1 MSNQSGMKD
10 GESSMEQTEILLTI
24 RRQLTMLQST
34 IDSLKEQSRQK
45 DEEIE
50 RLRQIILN
58 LQRAQFGQRSEK
70 RTYVLDD
77 GNQQL
82 SLFDTPEKSEEQSSS
97 EPSQNSE
104 REIRVSGHSRKKK
117 RTLEEL
123 CASLPV
129 EERIVDLPDEEKVN
143 ADGHALTCIGQEYIR
158 TELVLERARAK
169 VVKHYRKVYADR
181 ELEQETGY
189 AEVFKPVMP
198 PPLLPHSYASAS
210 VVTDV
215 LMKKYVDAMPLYRQE
230 QMWKRMGVELKRG
243 TMANWVIQVADLYLR
258 PFWKRIRSELLTQST
273 IHADETV
280 MQVLKEKGKPA
291 TSESRMWVYSSAKR
305 ADIQLRCFEYRES
318 RSGKWAKTF
327 LEGFSGVLIT
337 DGYSGYNKVQEAER
351 AGCWAH
357 MRRKWLEAM
366 PEGADAKTCKAAEG
380 YEFCNRLF
388 ELEHQFEELTAEERL
403 IQRKEKSGPVL
414 EAYWKWLNTIARPTG
429 KLKDAVTYAQNQKAH
444 LSAFLE
450 HGEIEISNNQ
460 VENAIRP
467 FVIGRKGWLFADTP
481 QGAEASA
488 IIYSL
493 METAKAN
500 SLRLDDYLLHLLSV
514 LPERA
519 EQDKDFEM
527 DDLLPWSEEMKS
539 WFSAVC
545 VPGTTIFLYRGN
557 IERLPNIMDSTTL
570 HHFFSKSPCVPIH
583 ACIIDVNRDCHCD
596 FLSAFYK
603 NFKKALTSS
612 YPNLL
617 CLS

>member
-10 GESSMEQTEILLTI
+10 GESSMEQTEMLLTI
-24 RRQLTMLQST
+24 QRQLTMLQST
-34 IDSLKEQSRQK
+34 IDSLREQSRQK

-58 LQRAQFGQRSEK
+58 LQRTQFGQRSEK

-82 SLFDTPEKSEEQSSS
+82 SLFDTPEKSEEKSNP
-97 EPSQNSE
+97 EPSQNPE
-104 REIRVSGHSRKKK
+104 KEICVCGHSRKKK

-123 CASLPV
+123 CATLPV
-129 EERIVDLPDEEKVN
+129 EERIVDLPDEEKAN
-143 ADGHALTCIGQEYIR
+143 ANGQALVCIGQEYIR
-158 TELVLERARAK
+158 TELVLERAKAK

-181 ELEQETGY
+181 QLEQETGY
-189 AEVFKPVMP
+189 SEVFKPVMP
-198 PPLLPHSYASAS
+198 PPLLAHSYASAS

-280 MQVLKEKGKPA
+280 MQVHKEKDRPD

-337 DGYSGYNKVQEAER
+337 DGYSGYNKVQGAER

-366 PEGADAKTCKAAEG
+366 PEGADAKTGKAAEG

-388 ELEHQFEELTAEERL
+388 ELERQFEGLTAEERL
-403 IQRKEKSGPVL
+403 IQRKEKSGPIL
-414 EAYWKWLNTIARPTG
+414 EAYWTWLYTIPRPTG
-429 KLKDAVTYAQNQKAH
+429 KLKDAVTYTQNQKAH

-467 FVIGRKGWLFADTP
+467 FVVGRKGWLFADTP

-500 SLRLDDYLLHLLSV
+500 SLRLDDYLLHLLSI
-514 LPERA
+514 LPQRA
-519 EQDKDFEM
+519 EQNKDFEI

-539 WFSAVC
+539 WFSAV
-545 VPGTTIFLYRGN
+545 
-557 IERLPNIMDSTTL
+557 
-570 HHFFSKSPCVPIH
+570 
-583 ACIIDVNRDCHCD
+583 
-596 FLSAFYK
+596 
-603 NFKKALTSS
+603 
-612 YPNLL
+612 
-617 CLS
+617 

>member
-10 GESSMEQTEILLTI
+10 GESSMEQTEMLLTI
-24 RRQLTMLQST
+24 QRQLTMLQST
-34 IDSLKEQSRQK
+34 IDSLREQSRQK

-58 LQRAQFGQRSEK
+58 LQRTQFGQRSEK
-70 RTYVLDD
+70 QRYVLDD
-77 GNQQL
+77 GTQQL
-82 SLFDTPEKSEEQSSS
+82 SLFDMQTETEETPAP
-97 EPSQNSE
+97 EPSPHSE
-104 REIRVSGHSRKKK
+104 KEIHVSGHSRKKK

-123 CASLPV
+123 CATLPV
-129 EERIVDLPDEEKVN
+129 EERIVDLPDEEKAN
-143 ADGHALTCIGQEYIR
+143 ANGQALVCIGQEYIR
-158 TELVLERARAK
+158 TELVLERAKAK

-181 ELEQETGY
+181 QLEQETGY
-189 AEVFKPVMP
+189 SEVFKPVMP
-198 PPLLPHSYASAS
+198 PPLLAHSYASAS

-280 MQVLKEKGKPA
+280 MQVHKEKDRPN

-305 ADIQLRCFEYRES
+305 TAIQLRCFEYRES

-337 DGYSGYNKVQEAER
+337 DGYSGYNKVQGAER

-388 ELEHQFEELTAEERL
+388 ELERQFEGLTAEERL
-403 IQRKEKSGPVL
+403 IQRKEKSGPIL
-414 EAYWKWLNTIARPTG
+414 EAYWTWLYTIPRPTG

-467 FVIGRKGWLFADTP
+467 FVVGRKGWLFADTP

-500 SLRLDDYLLHLLSV
+500 SLRLDDYLLHLLSI
-514 LPERA
+514 LPQRA
-519 EQDKDFEM
+519 EQNKDFEM

-539 WFSAVC
+539 WFSAV
-545 VPGTTIFLYRGN
+545 
-557 IERLPNIMDSTTL
+557 
-570 HHFFSKSPCVPIH
+570 
-583 ACIIDVNRDCHCD
+583 
-596 FLSAFYK
+596 
-603 NFKKALTSS
+603 
-612 YPNLL
+612 
-617 CLS
+617 

>member
-1 MSNQSGMKD
+1 
-10 GESSMEQTEILLTI
+10 MEQTAIPLAI
-24 RRQLTMLQST
+24 QQQLTMLQRT
-34 IDSLKEQSRQK
+34 IENLREENRRK
-45 DEEIE
+45 DEENE
-50 RLRQIILN
+50 RLRQINLN

-82 SLFDTPEKSEEQSSS
+82 SMFDTPEKTEDASAPVPLTKPE
-97 EPSQNSE
+97 N
-104 REIRVSGHSRKKK
+104 EIHVSDHSRKKK

-129 EERIVDLPDEEKVN
+129 EERIVDLPDDEKVN
-143 ADGHALTCIGQEYIR
+143 LNGHALVCIGQEYVR
-158 TELVLERARAK
+158 TELVLERAKAK

-181 ELEQETGY
+181 ELEQETGH
-189 AEVFKPVMP
+189 AEVFKPVMQ
-198 PPLLPHSYASAS
+198 PPLLVHSYASAS

-230 QMWKRMGVELKRG
+230 QMWKRMGVALKRS
-243 TMANWVIQVADLYLR
+243 TMANWVIQVANLYLR
-258 PFWKRIRSELLTQST
+258 PCWKRIRSELLTQST

-280 MQVLKEKGKPA
+280 MQVHKEKGRPD

-318 RSGKWAKTF
+318 QSGKWAKAF
-327 LEGFSGVLIT
+327 LDGFSGVLIT
-337 DGYSGYNKVQEAER
+337 DGYSGYNKVQDAAH

-357 MRRKWLEAM
+357 MRRKWLEAI
-366 PEGADAKTCKAAEG
+366 PEGADAKTCKAAQG

-388 ELEHQFEELTAEERL
+388 ELERQFEKLTVEERL
-403 IQRKEKSGPVL
+403 IQRREKAGPVL
-414 EAYWKWLNTIARPTG
+414 EAYWAWLNTIPRPTG

-444 LSAFLE
+444 LCAFLE

-460 VENAIRP
+460 VGNAIRP
-467 FVIGRKGWLFADTP
+467 FVVSRKGWLFADTP

-488 IIYSL
+488 ITYSL

-500 SLRLDDYLLHLLSV
+500 NLQLDDYLLHLLSI

-519 EQDKDFEM
+519 EQSKDFQI

-539 WFSAVC
+539 WFSAV
-545 VPGTTIFLYRGN
+545 
-557 IERLPNIMDSTTL
+557 
-570 HHFFSKSPCVPIH
+570 
-583 ACIIDVNRDCHCD
+583 
-596 FLSAFYK
+596 
-603 NFKKALTSS
+603 
-612 YPNLL
+612 
-617 CLS
+617 

>member
-1 MSNQSGMKD
+1 MSNYTDRKG
-10 GESSMEQTEILLTI
+10 GEGSMEQAELLMQILAEI
-24 RRQLTMLQST
+24 RQQNAMLQRT
-34 IDSLKEQSRQK
+34 IDTLREENRRK
-45 DEEIE
+45 DEENE

-58 LQRAQFGQRSEK
+58 LQRTQFGQRSEK

-82 SLFDTPEKSEEQSSS
+82 SMFDTPEKSEETPAP
-97 EPSQNSE
+97 EPSPNPEKETQ
-104 REIRVSGHSRKKK
+104 VSGHSRKKK

-129 EERIVDLPDEEKVN
+129 EERIVDLPDDEKLYTN
-143 ADGHALTCIGQEYIR
+143 GHALVCIGQEYIR
-158 TELVLERARAK
+158 TELVLERAKAK
-169 VVKHYRKVYADR
+169 VVRHYRKVYADR

-189 AEVFKPVMP
+189 SEVFKPVMP
-198 PPLLPHSYASAS
+198 PPLLAHSYTSAS

-230 QMWKRMGVELKRG
+230 QMWKRMGVGLKRG
-243 TMANWVIQVADLYLR
+243 TMANWVIQVSDLYLR
-258 PFWKRIRSELLTQST
+258 PFWKRIRSKLLTQST

-280 MQVLKEKGKPA
+280 MQVHKEKGRPD

-318 RSGKWAKTF
+318 RSGDCAKEF
-327 LEGFSGVLIT
+327 LEGFRGVLIT
-337 DGYSGYNKVQEAER
+337 DGYKGYNKVQGTEH

-357 MRRKWLEAM
+357 MRRKWLDAM
-366 PEGADAKTCKAAEG
+366 PKGADAKSCQAAQG
-380 YEFCNRLF
+380 YAFCNRLF
-388 ELEHQFEELTAEERL
+388 ELERQFEQLTAEERL
-403 IQRKEKSGPVL
+403 RQRREKSAPVL
-414 EAYWKWLNTIARPTG
+414 EAYWKWLNTILRPTG
-429 KLKDAVTYAQNQKAH
+429 KLKDAITYAQNQKAH

-500 SLRLDDYLLHLLSV
+500 NLRLDDYLLHLLSI

-519 EQDKDFEM
+519 ERSKNLEI

-539 WFSAVC
+539 WFPAV
-545 VPGTTIFLYRGN
+545 
-557 IERLPNIMDSTTL
+557 
-570 HHFFSKSPCVPIH
+570 
-583 ACIIDVNRDCHCD
+583 
-596 FLSAFYK
+596 
-603 NFKKALTSS
+603 
-612 YPNLL
+612 
-617 CLS
+617 

>member
-1 MSNQSGMKD
+1 
-10 GESSMEQTEILLTI
+10 MEQTEILLAI
-24 RRQLTMLQST
+24 QQQLTILQST
-34 IDSLKEQSRQK
+34 IDTLREQSRQK

-77 GNQQL
+77 GTQQL
-82 SLFDTPEKSEEQSSS
+82 SMFDTPEKPEETPAP
-97 EPSQNSE
+97 EPSQNPE
-104 REIRVSGHSRKKK
+104 KEIRVSGHSRKKK

-129 EERIVDLPDEEKVN
+129 EERIVDLSDDEKVN
-143 ADGHALTCIGQEYIR
+143 ANGHALVCIGQEYIR
-158 TELVLERARAK
+158 TELVLERAKVK

-189 AEVFKPVMP
+189 SEVFKPVMP
-198 PPLLPHSYASAS
+198 PPLLVHSYASAS

-230 QMWKRMGVELKRG
+230 QMWKRMGVALKRG

-258 PFWKRIRSELLTQST
+258 PFWKRIRRELLTQST

-280 MQVLKEKGKPA
+280 MQVHKEKGRPD

-318 RSGKWAKTF
+318 RSGDCAKEF
-327 LEGFSGVLIT
+327 LKGFSGVLIT
-337 DGYSGYNKVQEAER
+337 DGYSGYNKVHGAER

-366 PEGADAKTCKAAEG
+366 PEGADAKTCKAAQG

-388 ELEHQFEELTAEERL
+388 ELERQFEQLTAEERL
-403 IQRKEKSGPVL
+403 RQRREKSGPVL
-414 EAYWKWLNTIARPTG
+414 EAYWKWLDMIPRPTG

-444 LSAFLE
+444 LCAFLE

-460 VENAIRP
+460 VENVIRP
-467 FVIGRKGWLFADTP
+467 FVVGRKGWLFADTP

-500 SLRLDDYLLHLLSV
+500 NLRLDDYLLHLLSI
-514 LPERA
+514 LPELE
-519 EQDKDFEM
+519 EQSKDLEV
-527 DDLLPWSEEMKS
+527 DDLLPWSEEMRS
-539 WFSAVC
+539 WFSAV
-545 VPGTTIFLYRGN
+545 
-557 IERLPNIMDSTTL
+557 
-570 HHFFSKSPCVPIH
+570 
-583 ACIIDVNRDCHCD
+583 
-596 FLSAFYK
+596 
-603 NFKKALTSS
+603 
-612 YPNLL
+612 
-617 CLS
+617 

>member
-24 RRQLTMLQST
+24 QRQLTMLQST
-34 IDSLKEQSRQK
+34 IDSLREQSRQK

-58 LQRAQFGQRSEK
+58 LQRTQFGQRSEK

-82 SLFDTPEKSEEQSSS
+82 SLFDTPEKSEEKSNP
-97 EPSQNSE
+97 EPSQNPE
-104 REIRVSGHSRKKK
+104 KEICVSGHSRKKK

-123 CASLPV
+123 CATLPV
-129 EERIVDLPDEEKVN
+129 EERIVDLPDEEKAN
-143 ADGHALTCIGQEYIR
+143 ANGQALVCIGQEYIR
-158 TELVLERARAK
+158 TELVLERAKAK

-181 ELEQETGY
+181 QLEQETGY
-189 AEVFKPVMP
+189 SEVFKPVMP
-198 PPLLPHSYASAS
+198 PPLLAHSYASAS

-280 MQVLKEKGKPA
+280 MQVHKEKDRPDTA
-291 TSESRMWVYSSAKR
+291 ESRMWVYSSAKR

-337 DGYSGYNKVQEAER
+337 DGYSGYNKVQDAER

-388 ELEHQFEELTAEERL
+388 ELERQFEGLTAEERL
-403 IQRKEKSGPVL
+403 IQRKEKSGPIL
-414 EAYWKWLNTIARPTG
+414 EAYWTWLYTIPRPTG

-444 LSAFLE
+444 LCAFLE

-460 VENAIRP
+460 VENTIRP
-467 FVIGRKGWLFADTP
+467 FVVGRKGWLFADTP

-500 SLRLDDYLLHLLSV
+500 SLRLDDYLLHLLSIM
-514 LPERA
+514 PERA
-519 EQDKDFEM
+519 EQNKDFEI

-539 WFSAVC
+539 WFSAV
-545 VPGTTIFLYRGN
+545 
-557 IERLPNIMDSTTL
+557 
-570 HHFFSKSPCVPIH
+570 
-583 ACIIDVNRDCHCD
+583 
-596 FLSAFYK
+596 
-603 NFKKALTSS
+603 
-612 YPNLL
+612 
-617 CLS
+617 

>member
-1 MSNQSGMKD
+1 MSNQSGMK
-10 GESSMEQTEILLTI
+10 GGASSMEQARVLVQILEEL
-24 RRQLTMLQST
+24 RQQNAMLQSAMNT
-34 IDSLKEQSRQK
+34 LREQSRQK

-70 RTYVLDD
+70 RTYVPDD

-82 SLFDTPEKSEEQSSS
+82 SLFDTPEKSEEKSNP
-97 EPSQNSE
+97 EPSQNPE
-104 REIRVSGHSRKKK
+104 KEICVSGHSRKKK

-123 CASLPV
+123 CATLPV
-129 EERIVDLPDEEKVN
+129 EERIVDLPDNEKVN
-143 ADGHALTCIGQEYIR
+143 PNGHALTCIGQEYIR
-158 TELVLERARAK
+158 TELVLERAKAK

-181 ELEQETGY
+181 QLEQETGY
-189 AEVFKPVMP
+189 SEVFKPVMP
-198 PPLLPHSYASAS
+198 PPLLAHSYASAS

-280 MQVLKEKGKPA
+280 IQVLKEKGKPA

-337 DGYSGYNKVQEAER
+337 DGYSGYNKIQEAER

-388 ELEHQFEELTAEERL
+388 ELERQFEGRTAEERL
-403 IQRKEKSGPVL
+403 IQRKEKSGPIL
-414 EAYWKWLNTIARPTG
+414 EAYWTWLNTIPRPTG

-467 FVIGRKGWLFADTP
+467 FVVGRKGWLFADTP

-514 LPERA
+514 FPERVA
-519 EQDKDFEM
+519 QRKDFEM
-527 DDLLPWSEEMKS
+527 DDLLPWSGEMKS
-539 WFSAVC
+539 WFSAV
-545 VPGTTIFLYRGN
+545 
-557 IERLPNIMDSTTL
+557 
-570 HHFFSKSPCVPIH
+570 
-583 ACIIDVNRDCHCD
+583 
-596 FLSAFYK
+596 
-603 NFKKALTSS
+603 
-612 YPNLL
+612 
-617 CLS
+617 

>member
-10 GESSMEQTEILLTI
+10 GESSMEQTEMLLTI
-24 RRQLTMLQST
+24 QRQLTMLQST
-34 IDSLKEQSRQK
+34 IDSLREQSRQK

-82 SLFDTPEKSEEQSSS
+82 SLFDTPEKSDEKSNP
-97 EPSQNSE
+97 EPSQNPE
-104 REIRVSGHSRKKK
+104 KEICVSGHSRKKK

-123 CASLPV
+123 CATLPV
-129 EERIVDLPDEEKVN
+129 EERIVDLPDEEKAN
-143 ADGHALTCIGQEYIR
+143 ANGQALVCIGQEYIR
-158 TELVLERARAK
+158 TELVLERAKAK

-181 ELEQETGY
+181 QLEQETGY
-189 AEVFKPVMP
+189 SEVFKPVMP
-198 PPLLPHSYASAS
+198 PPLLAHSYASAS

-280 MQVLKEKGKPA
+280 IQVLKEKGKPA

-337 DGYSGYNKVQEAER
+337 DGYSGYNKVQGAER

-366 PEGADAKTCKAAEG
+366 PEGADAKTGKAAEG

-388 ELEHQFEELTAEERL
+388 ELERQFEGLTAEERL
-403 IQRKEKSGPVL
+403 IQRKEKSGPIL
-414 EAYWKWLNTIARPTG
+414 EAYWTWLNTIARPTG

-467 FVIGRKGWLFADTP
+467 FVVGRKGWLFADTP

-500 SLRLDDYLLHLLSV
+500 SLRLDDYLLHLLSI
-514 LPERA
+514 LPQRA
-519 EQDKDFEM
+519 EQNKDFEI

-539 WFSAVC
+539 WFSAV
-545 VPGTTIFLYRGN
+545 
-557 IERLPNIMDSTTL
+557 
-570 HHFFSKSPCVPIH
+570 
-583 ACIIDVNRDCHCD
+583 
-596 FLSAFYK
+596 
-603 NFKKALTSS
+603 
-612 YPNLL
+612 
-617 CLS
+617 

>member
-10 GESSMEQTEILLTI
+10 GESSMEQTEMLLTI
-24 RRQLTMLQST
+24 QRQLTMLQST
-34 IDSLKEQSRQK
+34 IDSLREQSRQK

-58 LQRAQFGQRSEK
+58 LQRTQFGQRSEK

-82 SLFDTPEKSEEQSSS
+82 SLFDTPEKSEEKSNP
-97 EPSQNSE
+97 EPSQNPE
-104 REIRVSGHSRKKK
+104 KEICVSGHSRKKK

-123 CASLPV
+123 CATLPV
-129 EERIVDLPDEEKVN
+129 EERIVDLPDEEKAN
-143 ADGHALTCIGQEYIR
+143 ANGQALVCIGQEYIR
-158 TELVLERARAK
+158 TELVLERAKAK

-181 ELEQETGY
+181 QLEQETGY
-189 AEVFKPVMP
+189 SEVFKPVMP
-198 PPLLPHSYASAS
+198 PPLLAHSYASAS

-280 MQVLKEKGKPA
+280 IQVLKEKGKPA

-337 DGYSGYNKVQEAER
+337 DGYSGYNKVQGAER

-388 ELEHQFEELTAEERL
+388 ELERQFEGLTAEERL
-403 IQRKEKSGPVL
+403 IQRKEKSGPIL
-414 EAYWKWLNTIARPTG
+414 EAYWTWLYTIPRPTG

-467 FVIGRKGWLFADTP
+467 FVVGRKGWLFADTP

-500 SLRLDDYLLHLLSV
+500 SLRLDDYLLHLLSI
-514 LPERA
+514 LPQRA
-519 EQDKDFEM
+519 EQNKDFEI

-539 WFSAVC
+539 WFSAV
-545 VPGTTIFLYRGN
+545 
-557 IERLPNIMDSTTL
+557 
-570 HHFFSKSPCVPIH
+570 
-583 ACIIDVNRDCHCD
+583 
-596 FLSAFYK
+596 
-603 NFKKALTSS
+603 
-612 YPNLL
+612 
-617 CLS
+617 

>member
-1 MSNQSGMKD
+1 MSNQSGMK
-10 GESSMEQTEILLTI
+10 GGASGMEQAKVLVQVLEEL
-24 RRQLTMLQST
+24 RQQNVMLQST
-34 IDSLKEQSRQK
+34 MDTLRKQSRQK

-50 RLRQIILN
+50 RLQQIILN

-70 RTYVLDD
+70 QRYVLDD
-77 GNQQL
+77 GTQQL
-82 SLFDTPEKSEEQSSS
+82 SLFDMQTETEETPAP
-97 EPSQNSE
+97 EPSPHSE
-104 REIRVSGHSRKKK
+104 KEIHVSGHSRKKK

-123 CASLPV
+123 CATLPV
-129 EERIVDLPDEEKVN
+129 EERIVDLPDEEKANVN
-143 ADGHALTCIGQEYIR
+143 GQALVCIGQEYIR
-158 TELVLERARAK
+158 TELVLERAKAK

-181 ELEQETGY
+181 QLEQETGY
-189 AEVFKPVMP
+189 SEVFKPVMP
-198 PPLLPHSYASAS
+198 PPLLAHSYASAS

-280 MQVLKEKGKPA
+280 IQVLKEKGKPA

-337 DGYSGYNKVQEAER
+337 DGYSGYNKVQDAKR

-366 PEGADAKTCKAAEG
+366 PEGADAKTCKAAQG

-388 ELEHQFEELTAEERL
+388 ELERQFEGLTAEERL
-403 IQRKEKSGPVL
+403 IQRKEKSGPIL
-414 EAYWKWLNTIARPTG
+414 EAYWTWLNTIARPTG

-467 FVIGRKGWLFADTP
+467 FVVGRKGWLFADTP

-500 SLRLDDYLLHLLSV
+500 NLRLDDYLLHLLSIM
-514 LPERA
+514 PERA
-519 EQDKDFEM
+519 EQNKDFEM

-539 WFSAVC
+539 WFSAV
-545 VPGTTIFLYRGN
+545 
-557 IERLPNIMDSTTL
+557 
-570 HHFFSKSPCVPIH
+570 
-583 ACIIDVNRDCHCD
+583 
-596 FLSAFYK
+596 
-603 NFKKALTSS
+603 
-612 YPNLL
+612 
-617 CLS
+617 

>member
-1 MSNQSGMKD
+1 MSNQSGMK
-10 GESSMEQTEILLTI
+10 GGASGMEQAKVLVQVLEEL
-24 RRQLTMLQST
+24 RQQNVMLQST
-34 IDSLKEQSRQK
+34 MDTLRKQSRQK

-50 RLRQIILN
+50 RLQQIILN

-70 RTYVLDD
+70 QRYVLDD
-77 GNQQL
+77 GTQQL
-82 SLFDTPEKSEEQSSS
+82 SLFDMQTETEETPAP
-97 EPSQNSE
+97 EPSPHSE
-104 REIRVSGHSRKKK
+104 KEIHVSGHSRKKK

-123 CASLPV
+123 CATLPV
-129 EERIVDLPDEEKVN
+129 EERIVDLPDDEKVN
-143 ADGHALTCIGQEYIR
+143 ANGHALACIGQEYIR
-158 TELVLERARAK
+158 TELVLERAKAK

-181 ELEQETGY
+181 QLEQETGY
-189 AEVFKPVMP
+189 SEVFKPVMP
-198 PPLLPHSYASAS
+198 PPLLAHSYASAS

-291 TSESRMWVYSSAKR
+291 SSESRMWVYSSAKR
-305 ADIQLRCFEYRES
+305 ADIQLRCFEYQES
-318 RSGKWAKTF
+318 RSGKWAQTF
-327 LEGFSGVLIT
+327 LEGFKGVLIT
-337 DGYSGYNKVQEAER
+337 DGYSGYNKVRDAER

-366 PEGADAKTCKAAEG
+366 PEGADAKTCKAVQG

-388 ELEHQFEELTAEERL
+388 ELERQFEELSVEERL
-403 IQRKEKSGPVL
+403 RQRKEKSGPVL
-414 EAYWKWLNTIARPTG
+414 EAYWTWLNTIPRPTG

-500 SLRLDDYLLHLLSV
+500 HLRLDDYLLHLLSIM
-514 LPERA
+514 PERA
-519 EQDKDFEM
+519 EQCKDFEI

-539 WFSAVC
+539 WFSAV
-545 VPGTTIFLYRGN
+545 
-557 IERLPNIMDSTTL
+557 
-570 HHFFSKSPCVPIH
+570 
-583 ACIIDVNRDCHCD
+583 
-596 FLSAFYK
+596 
-603 NFKKALTSS
+603 
-612 YPNLL
+612 
-617 CLS
+617 

>member
-1 MSNQSGMKD
+1 MSNQSGMK
-10 GESSMEQTEILLTI
+10 GGASSMEQARVLVQILEEL
-24 RRQLTMLQST
+24 RQQNAMLQST
-34 IDSLKEQSRQK
+34 MNTLREQSRQK

-82 SLFDTPEKSEEQSSS
+82 SLFDTPEKSEEKSNP
-97 EPSQNSE
+97 EPSQNPE
-104 REIRVSGHSRKKK
+104 KEICVSGHSRKKK

-123 CASLPV
+123 CATLPV
-129 EERIVDLPDEEKVN
+129 EERIVDLPDNEKVN
-143 ADGHALTCIGQEYIR
+143 PNGHALTCIGQEYIR
-158 TELVLERARAK
+158 TELVLERAKAK

-181 ELEQETGY
+181 QLEQETGY
-189 AEVFKPVMP
+189 SEVFKPVMP
-198 PPLLPHSYASAS
+198 PPLLAHSYASAS

-243 TMANWVIQVADLYLR
+243 AMANWVIQVADLYLR

-280 MQVLKEKGKPA
+280 IQVLKEKGKPA

-337 DGYSGYNKVQEAER
+337 DGYSGYNKIQEAER

-388 ELEHQFEELTAEERL
+388 ELERQFEGRTAEERL
-403 IQRKEKSGPVL
+403 IQRKEKSGPIL
-414 EAYWKWLNTIARPTG
+414 EAYWTWLNTIPRPTG

-467 FVIGRKGWLFADTP
+467 FVVGRKGWLFADTP

-514 LPERA
+514 LPERVA
-519 EQDKDFEM
+519 QRKDFET
-527 DDLLPWSEEMKS
+527 DDLLPWSGEMKS
-539 WFSAVC
+539 WFSAV
-545 VPGTTIFLYRGN
+545 
-557 IERLPNIMDSTTL
+557 
-570 HHFFSKSPCVPIH
+570 
-583 ACIIDVNRDCHCD
+583 
-596 FLSAFYK
+596 
-603 NFKKALTSS
+603 
-612 YPNLL
+612 
-617 CLS
+617 

>member
-1 MSNQSGMKD
+1 MSNQSGMK
-10 GESSMEQTEILLTI
+10 GGASSMEQAKVLVQIFEEL
-24 RRQLTMLQST
+24 RQQNAMLQST
-34 IDSLKEQSRQK
+34 MNTLREQSRQK

-70 RTYVLDD
+70 QRYVLDD
-77 GNQQL
+77 GTQQL
-82 SLFDTPEKSEEQSSS
+82 SLFDMQTETPAP
-97 EPSQNSE
+97 EPSPHSE
-104 REIRVSGHSRKKK
+104 KEIHVSGHSRKKK

-123 CASLPV
+123 CATLPV
-129 EERIVDLPDEEKVN
+129 EERIVDLPDEEKTN
-143 ADGHALTCIGQEYIR
+143 ANGQALVCIGQEYIR
-158 TELVLERARAK
+158 TELVLERAKAK

-181 ELEQETGY
+181 QLEQETGY
-189 AEVFKPVMP
+189 SEVFKPVMP
-198 PPLLPHSYASAS
+198 PPLLAHSYASAS

-280 MQVLKEKGKPA
+280 MQVHKEKDRPD

-305 ADIQLRCFEYRES
+305 ADIQLRCFEYQES

-337 DGYSGYNKVQEAER
+337 DGYSGYNKVQGAER

-388 ELEHQFEELTAEERL
+388 ELERQFEGLTAEERL
-403 IQRKEKSGPVL
+403 IQRKEKSGPIL
-414 EAYWKWLNTIARPTG
+414 EAYWTWLYTIPRPTG

-467 FVIGRKGWLFADTP
+467 FVVGRKGWLFADTP

-500 SLRLDDYLLHLLSV
+500 HLRLDDYLLHLLSIM
-514 LPERA
+514 PERA
-519 EQDKDFEM
+519 EQNKDFKM

-539 WFSAVC
+539 WFSAV
-545 VPGTTIFLYRGN
+545 
-557 IERLPNIMDSTTL
+557 
-570 HHFFSKSPCVPIH
+570 
-583 ACIIDVNRDCHCD
+583 
-596 FLSAFYK
+596 
-603 NFKKALTSS
+603 
-612 YPNLL
+612 
-617 CLS
+617 

>member
-1 MSNQSGMKD
+1 MAAKRKGSEEAYIAGIPLAHGGAVHYADKGVCSGKTRHGLLKNRGNAEKREENQKDIATCMSNQSGMK
-10 GESSMEQTEILLTI
+10 GGASSMEQARVLVQILEEL
-24 RRQLTMLQST
+24 RQQNAMLQSAMNT
-34 IDSLKEQSRQK
+34 LREQSRQK

-82 SLFDTPEKSEEQSSS
+82 SLFDTPEKSEEKSNP
-97 EPSQNSE
+97 EPSQNPE
-104 REIRVSGHSRKKK
+104 KEICVSGHSRKKK

-123 CASLPV
+123 CATLPV
-129 EERIVDLPDEEKVN
+129 EERIVDLPDNEKVN
-143 ADGHALTCIGQEYIR
+143 PNGHALTCIGQEYIR
-158 TELVLERARAK
+158 TELVLERAKAK

-181 ELEQETGY
+181 QLEQETGY
-189 AEVFKPVMP
+189 SEVFKPVMP
-198 PPLLPHSYASAS
+198 PPLLAHSYASAS

-280 MQVLKEKGKPA
+280 IQVLKEKGKPA

-337 DGYSGYNKVQEAER
+337 DGYSGYNKIQEAER

-388 ELEHQFEELTAEERL
+388 ELERQFEGRTAEERL
-403 IQRKEKSGPVL
+403 IQRKEKSGPIL
-414 EAYWKWLNTIARPTG
+414 EAYWTWLNTIPRPTG

-467 FVIGRKGWLFADTP
+467 FVVGRKGWLFADTP

-514 LPERA
+514 FPERVA
-519 EQDKDFEM
+519 QRKDFEM
-527 DDLLPWSEEMKS
+527 DDLLPWSGEMKS
-539 WFSAVC
+539 RFSAV
-545 VPGTTIFLYRGN
+545 
-557 IERLPNIMDSTTL
+557 
-570 HHFFSKSPCVPIH
+570 
-583 ACIIDVNRDCHCD
+583 
-596 FLSAFYK
+596 
-603 NFKKALTSS
+603 
-612 YPNLL
+612 
-617 CLS
+617 

>member
-1 MSNQSGMKD
+1 MSNQSGMK
-10 GESSMEQTEILLTI
+10 GGASSMEQARVLVQILEEL
-24 RRQLTMLQST
+24 RQQNAMLQSAMNT
-34 IDSLKEQSRQK
+34 LREQSRQK

-58 LQRAQFGQRSEK
+58 LQHAQFGQRSEK

-82 SLFDTPEKSEEQSSS
+82 SLFDTPEKSEEKSNP
-97 EPSQNSE
+97 EPSQNPE
-104 REIRVSGHSRKKK
+104 KEICVSGHSRKKK

-123 CASLPV
+123 CATLPV
-129 EERIVDLPDEEKVN
+129 EERIVDLPDNEKVN
-143 ADGHALTCIGQEYIR
+143 PNGHALTCIGQEYIR
-158 TELVLERARAK
+158 TELVLERAKAK
-169 VVKHYRKVYADR
+169 VIKHYRKVYADR
-181 ELEQETGY
+181 QLEQETGY
-189 AEVFKPVMP
+189 SEVFKPVMP
-198 PPLLPHSYASAS
+198 PPLLAHSYASAS

-230 QMWKRMGVELKRG
+230 QMWKRIGVELKRG

-280 MQVLKEKGKPA
+280 IQVLKEKGKPA

-337 DGYSGYNKVQEAER
+337 DGYSGYNKIQEAER

-388 ELEHQFEELTAEERL
+388 ELERQFEGRTAEERL
-403 IQRKEKSGPVL
+403 IQRKEKSGPIL
-414 EAYWKWLNTIARPTG
+414 EAYWTWLNTIPRPTG

-467 FVIGRKGWLFADTP
+467 FVVGRKGWLFADTP

-514 LPERA
+514 FPERVA
-519 EQDKDFEM
+519 QRKDFEM
-527 DDLLPWSEEMKS
+527 DDLLPWSGEMKS
-539 WFSAVC
+539 WFSAV
-545 VPGTTIFLYRGN
+545 
-557 IERLPNIMDSTTL
+557 
-570 HHFFSKSPCVPIH
+570 
-583 ACIIDVNRDCHCD
+583 
-596 FLSAFYK
+596 
-603 NFKKALTSS
+603 
-612 YPNLL
+612 
-617 CLS
+617 

>member
-58 LQRAQFGQRSEK
+58 LQRTQFGQRSEK

-539 WFSAVC
+539 WFSAV
-545 VPGTTIFLYRGN
+545 
-557 IERLPNIMDSTTL
+557 
-570 HHFFSKSPCVPIH
+570 
-583 ACIIDVNRDCHCD
+583 
-596 FLSAFYK
+596 
-603 NFKKALTSS
+603 
-612 YPNLL
+612 
-617 CLS
+617 

>member
-24 RRQLTMLQST
+24 QRQLTMLQST
-34 IDSLKEQSRQK
+34 IDSLREQSRQK

-58 LQRAQFGQRSEK
+58 LQRTQFGQRSEK

-82 SLFDTPEKSEEQSSS
+82 SLFDTPEKSEEKSNP
-97 EPSQNSE
+97 EPSQNPE
-104 REIRVSGHSRKKK
+104 KEICVSGHSRKKK

-123 CASLPV
+123 CATLPV
-129 EERIVDLPDEEKVN
+129 EERIVDLPDEEKAN
-143 ADGHALTCIGQEYIR
+143 ANGQALVCIGQEYIR
-158 TELVLERARAK
+158 TELVLERAKAK

-181 ELEQETGY
+181 QLEQETGY
-189 AEVFKPVMP
+189 SEVFKPVMP
-198 PPLLPHSYASAS
+198 PPLLAHSYASAS

-280 MQVLKEKGKPA
+280 MQVHKEKDRPD

-305 ADIQLRCFEYRES
+305 ADNQLRCFEYRES
-318 RSGKWAKTF
+318 RSGKWAKNF

-337 DGYSGYNKVQEAER
+337 DGYSGYNKVQGAER

-357 MRRKWLEAM
+357 MRRKWLDGM
-366 PEGADAKTCKAAEG
+366 PEGADATTCNAVKG
-380 YEFCNRLF
+380 YEFCNQLF
-388 ELEHQFEELTAEERL
+388 ELEQAFEKLSAEERL
-403 IQRKEKSGPVL
+403 IRRKEKSGPVV
-414 EAYWKWLNTIARPTG
+414 EAYWTWLNTIPRPTG
-429 KLKDAVTYAQNQKAH
+429 KLKDAITYAQNQKAH
-444 LSAFLE
+444 LCAFLE

-467 FVIGRKGWLFADTP
+467 FVVGRKGWLFADTP

-500 SLRLDDYLLHLLSV
+500 NLRLDDYLLHLLSV

-519 EQDKDFEM
+519 EQSKDFEV
-527 DDLLPWSEEMKS
+527 DDLLPWSEEMRS
-539 WFSAVC
+539 WFSAV
-545 VPGTTIFLYRGN
+545 
-557 IERLPNIMDSTTL
+557 
-570 HHFFSKSPCVPIH
+570 
-583 ACIIDVNRDCHCD
+583 
-596 FLSAFYK
+596 
-603 NFKKALTSS
+603 
-612 YPNLL
+612 
-617 CLS
+617 

>member
-1 MSNQSGMKD
+1 MKG
-10 GESSMEQTEILLTI
+10 GESSMEQAELLMQILAEI
-24 RRQLTMLQST
+24 RQQNAMLQRT
-34 IDSLKEQSRQK
+34 IDTLREQSRQK

-58 LQRAQFGQRSEK
+58 LQRAQYGQRSEK

-82 SLFDTPEKSEEQSSS
+82 SMFDTPEKSEEMSNP
-97 EPSQNSE
+97 EPSQNPE
-104 REIRVSGHSRKKK
+104 KEICVSGHSRKKK

-123 CASLPV
+123 CATLPV
-129 EERIVDLPDEEKVN
+129 EERIVDLPDDEKVN
-143 ADGHALTCIGQEYIR
+143 LNGHALVCIGQEYIR
-158 TELVLERARAK
+158 TELVLERAKAK
-169 VVKHYRKVYADR
+169 VVKHYRNVYADR

-189 AEVFKPVMP
+189 SEVFKPVMP
-198 PPLLPHSYASAS
+198 PPLLAHSYASAS
-210 VVTDV
+210 VVADV

-243 TMANWVIQVADLYLR
+243 TMANWVIQVADLYFR
-258 PFWKRIRSELLTQST
+258 PFWNRIRSELLTQST

-280 MQVLKEKGKPA
+280 MQVHKEKGRPDTA
-291 TSESRMWVYSSAKR
+291 ESRMWVYSSAKR
-305 ADIQLRCFEYRES
+305 AGIQLRCFEYRES
-318 RSGKWAKTF
+318 RSGKWAKAF
-327 LEGFSGVLIT
+327 LEGFKGVLIT
-337 DGYSGYNKVQEAER
+337 DGYSGYNKVQDAEH

-357 MRRKWLEAM
+357 MRRKWLDAM
-366 PEGADAKTCKAAEG
+366 PEGADAKTCKAAQG

-388 ELEHQFEELTAEERL
+388 ELERAFERLSAEERL
-403 IQRKEKSGPVL
+403 IQRKEKSVPVL
-414 EAYWKWLNTIARPTG
+414 EAYWTWLDTIPRPTG

-444 LSAFLE
+444 LCAFLE

-500 SLRLDDYLLHLLSV
+500 SLRLDDYLLHLLST

-519 EQDKDFEM
+519 EQSKDFEI

-539 WFSAVC
+539 WFSAV
-545 VPGTTIFLYRGN
+545 
-557 IERLPNIMDSTTL
+557 
-570 HHFFSKSPCVPIH
+570 
-583 ACIIDVNRDCHCD
+583 
-596 FLSAFYK
+596 
-603 NFKKALTSS
+603 
-612 YPNLL
+612 
-617 CLS
+617 

>member
-82 SLFDTPEKSEEQSSS
+82 SLFDTPEKSEEKSSS

-327 LEGFSGVLIT
+327 LEGFGGVLIT

-481 QGAEASA
+481 QGAEAST

-519 EQDKDFEM
+519 EQNKDFKM

-539 WFSAVC
+539 WFSAV
-545 VPGTTIFLYRGN
+545 
-557 IERLPNIMDSTTL
+557 
-570 HHFFSKSPCVPIH
+570 
-583 ACIIDVNRDCHCD
+583 
-596 FLSAFYK
+596 
-603 NFKKALTSS
+603 
-612 YPNLL
+612 
-617 CLS
+617 

>member
-10 GESSMEQTEILLTI
+10 GESSMEQTEMLLTI

-58 LQRAQFGQRSEK
+58 LQRTQFGQRSEK

-82 SLFDTPEKSEEQSSS
+82 SLFDTPEKSEEKSNP
-97 EPSQNSE
+97 EPSQNPE
-104 REIRVSGHSRKKK
+104 KEICVCGHSRKKK

-123 CASLPV
+123 CATLPV
-129 EERIVDLPDEEKVN
+129 EERIVDLPDEEKAN
-143 ADGHALTCIGQEYIR
+143 ANGQALVCIGQEYIR
-158 TELVLERARAK
+158 TELVLERAKAK

-181 ELEQETGY
+181 QLEQETGY
-189 AEVFKPVMP
+189 SEVFKPVMP
-198 PPLLPHSYASAS
+198 PPLLAHSYASAS

-280 MQVLKEKGKPA
+280 MQVHKEKDRPD

-337 DGYSGYNKVQEAER
+337 DGYSGYNKVQGAER

-366 PEGADAKTCKAAEG
+366 PEGADAKTGKAAEG

-388 ELEHQFEELTAEERL
+388 ELERQFEGLTAEERL
-403 IQRKEKSGPVL
+403 IQRKEKSGPIL
-414 EAYWKWLNTIARPTG
+414 EAYWTWLYTIPRPTG

-467 FVIGRKGWLFADTP
+467 FVVGRKGWLFADTP

-500 SLRLDDYLLHLLSV
+500 NLRLDDYLLHLLSI
-514 LPERA
+514 LPQRA
-519 EQDKDFEM
+519 EQNKDFEI

-539 WFSAVC
+539 WFSAV
-545 VPGTTIFLYRGN
+545 
-557 IERLPNIMDSTTL
+557 
-570 HHFFSKSPCVPIH
+570 
-583 ACIIDVNRDCHCD
+583 
-596 FLSAFYK
+596 
-603 NFKKALTSS
+603 
-612 YPNLL
+612 
-617 CLS
+617 

>member
-1 MSNQSGMKD
+1 MSNQSGMK
-10 GESSMEQTEILLTI
+10 GGASSMEQARVLVQILEEL
-24 RRQLTMLQST
+24 RQQNAMLQSAMNT
-34 IDSLKEQSRQK
+34 LREQSRQK

-82 SLFDTPEKSEEQSSS
+82 SLFDTPEKSEEKSNP
-97 EPSQNSE
+97 EPSQNPE
-104 REIRVSGHSRKKK
+104 KEICVSGHSRKKK

-123 CASLPV
+123 CATLPV
-129 EERIVDLPDEEKVN
+129 EERIVDLPDNEKVN
-143 ADGHALTCIGQEYIR
+143 PNGHALTCIGQEYIR
-158 TELVLERARAK
+158 TELVLERAKAK

-181 ELEQETGY
+181 QLEQETGY
-189 AEVFKPVMP
+189 SEVFKPVMP
-198 PPLLPHSYASAS
+198 PPLLAHSYASAS

-280 MQVLKEKGKPA
+280 IQVLKEKGKPA

-337 DGYSGYNKVQEAER
+337 DGYSGYNKIQEAEH

-388 ELEHQFEELTAEERL
+388 ELERQFEGRTAEERL
-403 IQRKEKSGPVL
+403 IQRKEKSGPIL
-414 EAYWKWLNTIARPTG
+414 EAYWTWLNTIPRPTG

-460 VENAIRP
+460 VENTIRP
-467 FVIGRKGWLFADTP
+467 FVVGRKGWLFADTP

-514 LPERA
+514 FPERVA
-519 EQDKDFEM
+519 QRKDFEM
-527 DDLLPWSEEMKS
+527 DDLLPWSGEMKS
-539 WFSAVC
+539 WFSAV
-545 VPGTTIFLYRGN
+545 
-557 IERLPNIMDSTTL
+557 
-570 HHFFSKSPCVPIH
+570 
-583 ACIIDVNRDCHCD
+583 
-596 FLSAFYK
+596 
-603 NFKKALTSS
+603 
-612 YPNLL
+612 
-617 CLS
+617 

>member
-10 GESSMEQTEILLTI
+10 GESSMEQTEMLLTI
-24 RRQLTMLQST
+24 QRQLTMLQST
-34 IDSLKEQSRQK
+34 IDSLREQSRQK

-58 LQRAQFGQRSEK
+58 LQRTQFGQRSEK

-82 SLFDTPEKSEEQSSS
+82 SLFDTPEKSEEKSNP
-97 EPSQNSE
+97 EPSQNPE
-104 REIRVSGHSRKKK
+104 KEICVSGHSRKKK

-123 CASLPV
+123 CATLPV

-143 ADGHALTCIGQEYIR
+143 ANGQALVCIGQEYIR
-158 TELVLERARAK
+158 TELVLERAKAK

-181 ELEQETGY
+181 QLEQETGY
-189 AEVFKPVMP
+189 SEVFKPVMP
-198 PPLLPHSYASAS
+198 PPLLAHSYASAS

-280 MQVLKEKGKPA
+280 MQVHKEKDRPD

-337 DGYSGYNKVQEAER
+337 DGYSGYNKVQGAER

-388 ELEHQFEELTAEERL
+388 ELERQFEGLTAEERL
-403 IQRKEKSGPVL
+403 IQRKEKSGLIL
-414 EAYWKWLNTIARPTG
+414 EAYWTWLYTIPRPTG

-467 FVIGRKGWLFADTP
+467 FVVGRKGWLFADTP

-500 SLRLDDYLLHLLSV
+500 SLRLDDYLLHLLSRM
-514 LPERA
+514 PERA
-519 EQDKDFEM
+519 EQNKDFEI

-539 WFSAVC
+539 WFSAV
-545 VPGTTIFLYRGN
+545 
-557 IERLPNIMDSTTL
+557 
-570 HHFFSKSPCVPIH
+570 
-583 ACIIDVNRDCHCD
+583 
-596 FLSAFYK
+596 
-603 NFKKALTSS
+603 
-612 YPNLL
+612 
-617 CLS
+617 

>member
-1 MSNQSGMKD
+1 MSNQSGMK
-10 GESSMEQTEILLTI
+10 GGASGMEQAKVPVQVLEEL
-24 RRQLTMLQST
+24 RQQNVMLQST
-34 IDSLKEQSRQK
+34 MDTLRKQSRQK

-50 RLRQIILN
+50 RLQQIILN

-70 RTYVLDD
+70 QRYVLDD
-77 GNQQL
+77 GTQQL
-82 SLFDTPEKSEEQSSS
+82 SLFDMQTETPAP
-97 EPSQNSE
+97 EPSPHSE
-104 REIRVSGHSRKKK
+104 KEIHVSGHSRKKK

-123 CASLPV
+123 CATLPV
-129 EERIVDLPDEEKVN
+129 EERIVDLPDEEKANVN
-143 ADGHALTCIGQEYIR
+143 GQALACIGQEYIR
-158 TELVLERARAK
+158 TELVLERAKAK

-181 ELEQETGY
+181 QLEQETGY
-189 AEVFKPVMP
+189 SEVFKPVMP
-198 PPLLPHSYASAS
+198 PPLLAHSYASAS

-258 PFWKRIRSELLTQST
+258 PFWRRIRSELLTQST

-291 TSESRMWVYSSAKR
+291 SSESRMWVYSSAKR
-305 ADIQLRCFEYRES
+305 ADIQLRCFEYQES
-318 RSGKWAKTF
+318 RSGKWAQTF
-327 LEGFSGVLIT
+327 LEGFKGVLIT
-337 DGYSGYNKVQEAER
+337 DGYSGYNKVQDAKR

-366 PEGADAKTCKAAEG
+366 PEGADAKTCKAAQG

-388 ELEHQFEELTAEERL
+388 ELERQFEGLTAEERL

-414 EAYWKWLNTIARPTG
+414 EAYWKWLYTIPRPTG

-467 FVIGRKGWLFADTP
+467 FVVGRKGWLFADTP

-493 METAKAN
+493 METTKAN
-500 SLRLDDYLLHLLSV
+500 NLRLDDYLLHLLSIM
-514 LPERA
+514 PERA
-519 EQDKDFEM
+519 EQNKDFEM

-539 WFSAVC
+539 WFSAV
-545 VPGTTIFLYRGN
+545 
-557 IERLPNIMDSTTL
+557 
-570 HHFFSKSPCVPIH
+570 
-583 ACIIDVNRDCHCD
+583 
-596 FLSAFYK
+596 
-603 NFKKALTSS
+603 
-612 YPNLL
+612 
-617 CLS
+617 

>member
-1 MSNQSGMKD
+1 MSNQSGMKG
-10 GESSMEQTEILLTI
+10 GESGMEQTEILLAI
-24 RRQLTMLQST
+24 QQQLTILQST
-34 IDSLKEQSRQK
+34 IDTLREQSRQK

-50 RLRQIILN
+50 RLRQIILS
-58 LQRAQFGQRSEK
+58 LQHAQFGQRSEK
-70 RTYVLDD
+70 RTYVLDN

-82 SLFDTPEKSEEQSSS
+82 SLFDTPEKPEETPAPN
-97 EPSQNSE
+97 PSQNPE
-104 REIRVSGHSRKKK
+104 EEIRVSGHSRKKK
-117 RTLEEL
+117 RTPEEL

-129 EERIVDLPDEEKVN
+129 EERIVDLPDDEKVN
-143 ADGHALTCIGQEYIR
+143 SNGHAPVCIGQEYIR
-158 TELVLERARAK
+158 TELVLERAKAK
-169 VVKHYRKVYADR
+169 VVEHYRKVYADR

-189 AEVFKPVMP
+189 SEVFKPVMP
-198 PPLLPHSYASAS
+198 PPLLAHSYASAS
-210 VVTDV
+210 VVADV

-280 MQVLKEKGKPA
+280 MQVHKEKGRPDA
-291 TSESRMWVYSSAKR
+291 LESRMWVYSSAKR

-327 LEGFSGVLIT
+327 LEGFKGVLIT
-337 DGYSGYNKVQEAER
+337 DGYGGYNKVQDAEH

-357 MRRKWLEAM
+357 MRRKWLDAM
-366 PEGADAKTCKAAEG
+366 PEGADAKTCKAAQG

-388 ELEHQFEELTAEERL
+388 ELERQFEELTAEERL
-403 IQRKEKSGPVL
+403 MQRKEKSGPVL
-414 EAYWKWLNTIARPTG
+414 EAYWTWLNTIPRPTG

-444 LSAFLE
+444 LCAFLE

-467 FVIGRKGWLFADTP
+467 FVIGRKGWLFADTS

-519 EQDKDFEM
+519 EQRKDFEI

-539 WFSAVC
+539 WFSAV
-545 VPGTTIFLYRGN
+545 
-557 IERLPNIMDSTTL
+557 
-570 HHFFSKSPCVPIH
+570 
-583 ACIIDVNRDCHCD
+583 
-596 FLSAFYK
+596 
-603 NFKKALTSS
+603 
-612 YPNLL
+612 
-617 CLS
+617 

>member
-1 MSNQSGMKD
+1 MSNQSGMK
-10 GESSMEQTEILLTI
+10 GGASGMEQAKVPVQILEEL
-24 RRQLTMLQST
+24 RQQNAMLQST
-34 IDSLKEQSRQK
+34 MNSLREQSRQK

-58 LQRAQFGQRSEK
+58 LQRTQFGQRSEK

-82 SLFDTPEKSEEQSSS
+82 SLFDTPEKSKEKSNP
-97 EPSQNSE
+97 EPSQNPE
-104 REIRVSGHSRKKK
+104 KEICVSGHSRKKK

-123 CASLPV
+123 CATLPV
-129 EERIVDLPDEEKVN
+129 EERIVDLPDEEKAN
-143 ADGHALTCIGQEYIR
+143 ANGQALVCIGQEYIR
-158 TELVLERARAK
+158 TELVLERAKAK

-181 ELEQETGY
+181 QLEQETGY
-189 AEVFKPVMP
+189 SEVFKPIMP
-198 PPLLPHSYASAS
+198 PPLLAHSYASAS

-280 MQVLKEKGKPA
+280 MQVHKEKDRPN

-337 DGYSGYNKVQEAER
+337 DGYSGYNKVQGAER

-388 ELEHQFEELTAEERL
+388 ELERQFEGLTAEERL
-403 IQRKEKSGPVL
+403 IQRKEKSGPIL
-414 EAYWKWLNTIARPTG
+414 EAYWKWLNTIPRPTG

-514 LPERA
+514 LPERVA
-519 EQDKDFEM
+519 QRKDFEM

-539 WFSAVC
+539 WFSV
-545 VPGTTIFLYRGN
+545 
-557 IERLPNIMDSTTL
+557 M
-570 HHFFSKSPCVPIH
+570 
-583 ACIIDVNRDCHCD
+583 
-596 FLSAFYK
+596 
-603 NFKKALTSS
+603 
-612 YPNLL
+612 
-617 CLS
+617 

>member
-24 RRQLTMLQST
+24 QRQLTMLQST
-34 IDSLKEQSRQK
+34 IDSLREQSRQK

-58 LQRAQFGQRSEK
+58 LQRTQFGQRSEK

-82 SLFDTPEKSEEQSSS
+82 SLFDTPEKSEEKSNP
-97 EPSQNSE
+97 EPSQNPE
-104 REIRVSGHSRKKK
+104 KEICVSGHSRKKK

-123 CASLPV
+123 CATLPV
-129 EERIVDLPDEEKVN
+129 EERIVDLPDEEKAN
-143 ADGHALTCIGQEYIR
+143 ANGQALVCIGQEYIR
-158 TELVLERARAK
+158 TELVLERAKAK

-181 ELEQETGY
+181 QLEQETGY
-189 AEVFKPVMP
+189 SEVFKPVMP
-198 PPLLPHSYASAS
+198 PPLLAHSYASAS

-280 MQVLKEKGKPA
+280 MQVHKEKDRPD

-337 DGYSGYNKVQEAER
+337 DGYSGYNKVQGAER

-388 ELEHQFEELTAEERL
+388 ELERQFEGLTAEERL
-403 IQRKEKSGPVL
+403 IQRKEKSGPIL
-414 EAYWKWLNTIARPTG
+414 EAYWTWLYTIPRPTG

-467 FVIGRKGWLFADTP
+467 FVVGRKGWLFADTP

-500 SLRLDDYLLHLLSV
+500 SLRLDDYLLHLLSIM
-514 LPERA
+514 PERA
-519 EQDKDFEM
+519 EQNKDFKM

-539 WFSAVC
+539 WFSAV
-545 VPGTTIFLYRGN
+545 
-557 IERLPNIMDSTTL
+557 
-570 HHFFSKSPCVPIH
+570 
-583 ACIIDVNRDCHCD
+583 
-596 FLSAFYK
+596 
-603 NFKKALTSS
+603 
-612 YPNLL
+612 
-617 CLS
+617 

>member
-34 IDSLKEQSRQK
+34 IDSLREQSRQK

-58 LQRAQFGQRSEK
+58 LQRTQFGQRSEK

-82 SLFDTPEKSEEQSSS
+82 SLFDTPEKSEEKSNP
-97 EPSQNSE
+97 EPSQNPE
-104 REIRVSGHSRKKK
+104 KEICVSGHSRKKK

-123 CASLPV
+123 CATLPV
-129 EERIVDLPDEEKVN
+129 EERIVDLPDEEKAN
-143 ADGHALTCIGQEYIR
+143 ANGQALVCIGQEYIR
-158 TELVLERARAK
+158 TELVLERAKAK

-181 ELEQETGY
+181 QLEQETGY
-189 AEVFKPVMP
+189 SEVFKPVMP
-198 PPLLPHSYASAS
+198 PPLLAHSYASAS

-280 MQVLKEKGKPA
+280 MQVHKEKDRPD

-337 DGYSGYNKVQEAER
+337 DGYSGYNKVQGAER

-388 ELEHQFEELTAEERL
+388 ELERQFEGLTAEERL
-403 IQRKEKSGPVL
+403 RQRKEKSGPVL
-414 EAYWKWLNTIARPTG
+414 EAYWTWLNTIPRPTG

-500 SLRLDDYLLHLLSV
+500 SLRLDDYLLHLLSIM
-514 LPERA
+514 PERA
-519 EQDKDFEM
+519 EQNKDFEI

-539 WFSAVC
+539 WFSAV
-545 VPGTTIFLYRGN
+545 
-557 IERLPNIMDSTTL
+557 
-570 HHFFSKSPCVPIH
+570 
-583 ACIIDVNRDCHCD
+583 
-596 FLSAFYK
+596 
-603 NFKKALTSS
+603 
-612 YPNLL
+612 
-617 CLS
+617 

>member
-1 MSNQSGMKD
+1 MSNQSGMK
-10 GESSMEQTEILLTI
+10 GGASGMEQAKVPVQVLEEL
-24 RRQLTMLQST
+24 RQQNIMLQST
-34 IDSLKEQSRQK
+34 MDTLRKQSRQK

-50 RLRQIILN
+50 RLQQIILN

-70 RTYVLDD
+70 QRYVLDD
-77 GNQQL
+77 GTQQL
-82 SLFDTPEKSEEQSSS
+82 SLFDMQTETPAP
-97 EPSQNSE
+97 EPSPHSE
-104 REIRVSGHSRKKK
+104 KEIHVSGHSRKKK

-123 CASLPV
+123 CATLPV
-129 EERIVDLPDEEKVN
+129 EERIVDLPDDEKVN
-143 ADGHALTCIGQEYIR
+143 ANGHALACIGQEYIR
-158 TELVLERARAK
+158 TELVLERAKAK

-181 ELEQETGY
+181 QLEQETGY
-189 AEVFKPVMP
+189 SEVFKPVMP
-198 PPLLPHSYASAS
+198 PPLLAHSYASAS

-280 MQVLKEKGKPA
+280 IQVLKEKGKPA

-305 ADIQLRCFEYRES
+305 ADIQLRCFEYQES

-337 DGYSGYNKVQEAER
+337 DGYSGYNKVQDAKR

-366 PEGADAKTCKAAEG
+366 PEGADAKTCKAVQG

-388 ELEHQFEELTAEERL
+388 ELERQFEGLTTEERL
-403 IQRKEKSGPVL
+403 IQRKEKSGPIL
-414 EAYWKWLNTIARPTG
+414 EAYWTWLNTIARPTG

-500 SLRLDDYLLHLLSV
+500 HLRLDDYLLHLLSL

-519 EQDKDFEM
+519 EQRKDFEM
-527 DDLLPWSEEMKS
+527 DDLLPWSEEMKW

-545 VPGTTIFLYRGN
+545 GPGTTASCTGGLLSGYETQGLCTN
-557 IERLPNIMDSTTL
+557 LWL
-570 HHFFSKSPCVPIH
+570 
-583 ACIIDVNRDCHCD
+583 CIK
-596 FLSAFYK
+596 L
-603 NFKKALTSS
+603 
-612 YPNLL
+612 
-617 CLS
+617 